1 MRKLLLYIHGKG
13 GSADEAGHYKP
24 WCAGYDVIGLDYKS
38 TTPWAAKDEFIQAY
52 RRLAAGY
59 DNVSIIANSIGA
71 YLAMNALSD
80 VALEQAFFISPI
92 VDMEKL
98 IADML
103 LWAGATEDELAQ
115 KKEITTAFG
124 ETLSWEY
131 LCYVRAHPLDWKV
144 PTAVLYGENDN
155 LTAFDTISAFAE
167 QHHAALTVMPGGEH
181 WFHTKEQMDFLDHWL
196 LQCLKKEN

>member
-13 GSADEAGHYKP
+13 GSADEAEHYKAL
-24 WCAGYDVIGLDYKS
+24 CAGYDVIGLDYKS
-38 TTPWAAKDEFIQAY
+38 ATPWAAKDEFMKEY

-59 DNVSIIANSIGA
+59 DSVGIITNSIGA
-71 YLAMNALSD
+71 YLAMNTLSS
-80 VALEQAFFISPI
+80 ATIERAYFISPI

-131 LCYVRAHPLDWKV
+131 LCYVRAHPLDWQV

-155 LTAFDTISAFAE
+155 LTAFDTIADFAE
-167 QHHAALTVMPGGEH
+167 RHHAALTVMPGGEH
-181 WFHTKEQMDFLDHWL
+181 WFHTKEQMDFLDDWL
-196 LQCLKKEN
+196 IQRLKKEK